1 LLSVV
6 PRNRMPPIHTVVLDV
21 GGALIDWNPR
31 YLYRTIISEG
41 QELERFPAYEGAPRP
56 IFF

>member
-1 LLSVV
+1 
-6 PRNRMPPIHTVVLDV
+6 MPPIHTVVLDV

>member
-1 LLSVV
+1 
-6 PRNRMPPIHTVVLDV
+6 MPPIHTVVLDV

-31 YLYRTIISEG
+31 YLYRTIISEE